1 MDINSEEHRSSA
13 NGETAGSLKAIN
25 LQKESFE
32 PAPKEWRTIK
42 EIQEAHPKTKDADI
56 SLQRIA
62 GTNICCWMVR
72 KRMSAYWNISSDL
85 FLVKS

>member
-25 LQKESFE
+25 LQKEGSE

-42 EIQEAHPKTKDADI
+42 EIQEAHPKIKDADI
-56 SLQRIA
+56 SLQRFA

-72 KRMSAYWNISSDL
+72 KRMSAYWNIRSDL